1 MGDRRH
7 DLNVRVV
14 LLQAAADAGEGAAG
28 AQPGHEGVHLGKIA
42 QDLEAGSLVVGA
54 GVGLVAVLVGHVVAV
69 WLFGDHALGL
79 EYRVVGAAGPLGVD
93 NVGAERPQQLLS
105 LRRDDVRQHAEEAI
119 ALNARHHRQADAG
132 VAAGGLQDRLVRRQ
146 LAALFGGV
154 DHVEG
159 DAVLEGAGGVL
170 PLQLGVDVDAGL
182 GAGAPQPHEG
192 CIADGVKDS
201 LGKHG
206 YGAADGCGEARNV
219 RSRTSQY
226 TGLGVGG
233 HRTARGFGVPLESD
247 SRYNALRLL
256 GSERTMIETTRPQPM
271 TIGGREF
278 VWGGRTYVMGI
289 VNVTPDSFSGD
300 GVAYDVAAAVDLA
313 VGMSRDGADIIDVGG
328 ESTRPGFEPISIEEE
343 IRRTVPVIEKLV
355 REVDIPLSIDTCK
368 AEVARAALAAGA
380 HLVNDVH
387 GFRREPETAAAAAEF
402 GVPAVAMHNQREREF
417 HDVIG
422 DVTAGLVESLR
433 IAREQGLPDERVIV
447 DPGFN
452 FGWTEEQALEMLR
465 RLGELRALGRPLLVG
480 TSRKSTIGA
489 VLGLPVEERLEGTAA
504 TVALAIASG
513 ADIVRVHDV
522 KEMTRVARMADAV
535 VRGWTKPEGTK
546 A

>member
-1 MGDRRH
+1 
-7 DLNVRVV
+7 
-14 LLQAAADAGEGAAG
+14 
-28 AQPGHEGVHLGKIA
+28 
-42 QDLEAGSLVVGA
+42 
-54 GVGLVAVLVGHVVAV
+54 
-69 WLFGDHALGL
+69 
-79 EYRVVGAAGPLGVD
+79 
-93 NVGAERPQQLLS
+93 
-105 LRRDDVRQHAEEAI
+105 
-119 ALNARHHRQADAG
+119 
-132 VAAGGLQDRLVRRQ
+132 
-146 LAALFGGV
+146 
-154 DHVEG
+154 
-159 DAVLEGAGGVL
+159 
-170 PLQLGVDVDAGL
+170 
-182 GAGAPQPHEG
+182 
-192 CIADGVKDS
+192 
-201 LGKHG
+201 
-206 YGAADGCGEARNV
+206 
-219 RSRTSQY
+219 
-226 TGLGVGG
+226 
-233 HRTARGFGVPLESD
+233 
-247 SRYNALRLL
+247 
-256 GSERTMIETTRPQPM
+256 MIETTRPQPM
-271 TIGGREF
+271 MIGGRDF

-300 GVAYDVAAAVDLA
+300 GVAYDVAAAVEQA

-328 ESTRPGFEPISIEEE
+328 ESTRPGFEPISAEEE

-355 REVDIPLSIDTCK
+355 REVDIPLSIDTYK
-368 AEVARAALAAGA
+368 AEVARAALTAGA

-433 IAREQGLPDERVIV
+433 IARERGLPDERVIV

-504 TVALAIASG
+504 TVALAIANG